1 MSNEYVYQYDYVN
14 DDSKCK
20 YAIYAVDE
28 PPNKLAFEG
37 RCFVYSKP
45 DDYFSNTGFISEV
58 LNNPTYLDLL
68 HIADEEIKITEDY
81 EHIFF
86 EGIHIIKKVNNNLTQ
101 IELILC
107 S

>member
-1 MSNEYVYQYDYVN
+1 
-14 DDSKCK
+14 
-20 YAIYAVDE
+20 
-28 PPNKLAFEG
+28 
-37 RCFVYSKP
+37 
-45 DDYFSNTGFISEV
+45 V